1 MVASNFRIMF
11 IVYNKEDKDIK
22 FAKQPKSTLARWL
35 CLVIPIV
42 NLYGLWKLAKIW
54 ANIEEERGD

>member
-1 MVASNFRIMF
+1 MF
-11 IVYNKEDKDIK
+11 IVYNKEDKDMK